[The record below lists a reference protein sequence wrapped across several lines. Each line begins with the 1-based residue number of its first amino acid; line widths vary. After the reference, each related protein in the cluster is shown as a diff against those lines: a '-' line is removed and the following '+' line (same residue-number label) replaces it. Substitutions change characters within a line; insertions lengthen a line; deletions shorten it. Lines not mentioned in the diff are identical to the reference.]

1 MKGRKGK
8 YEELFIKG
16 NEGKYLVERREGIT
30 MNLG

>member
-8 YEELFIKG
+8 YEEFIKG